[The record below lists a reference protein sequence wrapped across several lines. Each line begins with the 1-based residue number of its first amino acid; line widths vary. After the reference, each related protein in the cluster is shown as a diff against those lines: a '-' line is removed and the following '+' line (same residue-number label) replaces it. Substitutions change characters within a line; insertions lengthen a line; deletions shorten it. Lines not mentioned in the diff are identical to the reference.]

1 MVEGAVWCMMR
12 RAGFKLLAS
21 TPNHCI
27 GALRQ
32 QGIAL
37 AYGLASARA
46 PARSGVILS
55 FYLFSLL

>member
-32 QGIAL
+32 QGIAV
-37 AYGLASARA
+37 AYTVRARVRECASAIRDELA
-46 PARSGVILS
+46 
-55 FYLFSLL
+55 